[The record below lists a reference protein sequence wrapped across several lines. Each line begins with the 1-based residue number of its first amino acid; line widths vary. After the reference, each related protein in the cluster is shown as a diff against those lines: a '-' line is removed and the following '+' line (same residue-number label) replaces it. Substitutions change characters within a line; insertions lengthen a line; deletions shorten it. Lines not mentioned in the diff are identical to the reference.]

1 MPKKSAAQLQRE
13 INQALAR
20 PSTRGSRPTRG
31 SGPTSRLAHATKREI
46 DVYTFD
52 ELSPK
57 AKERAI
63 TKYRESGAAWDSS
76 DTEML
81 RETFVD
87 QLDEKGLPSEDV
99 RWRLSYSQGDGV
111 AFYGQFD
118 LEKYLRVNKLKSKFP
133 ALSKV
138 ADNIEANIEKVGPH
152 MYDHWNT
159 MRVYFTPQVDLTD
172 RQQTEL
178 DSLEDAIKDQIKA
191 VSRELEKLGYADIE
205 YREGDQQIA
214 EILKENNYEFDVNG
228 NTI

>member
-1 MPKKSAAQLQRE
+1 MPKKTTAQLQRE
-13 INQALAR
+13 INQVLAR
-20 PSTRGSRPTRG
+20 PPTRG
-31 SGPTSRLAHATKREI
+31 SGPTARLAHATKREI

-52 ELSPK
+52 DLSPK

-76 DTEML
+76 DTELL

-87 QLDEKGLPSEDV
+87 WLDEKGLPSDDV
-99 RWRLSYSQGDGV
+99 RWRLSNSQGDGV

-133 ALSKV
+133 ALSRV
-138 ADNIEANIEKVGPH
+138 AEDIEANIEKVGPH

-159 MRVYFTPQVDLTD
+159 MRVDFTPRVDLTD

-178 DSLEDAIKDQIKA
+178 DSLEESMKGQIKGA
-191 VSRELEKLGYADIE
+191 SQELEKAGYADIE
-205 YREGDQQIA
+205 HRESDETIA
-214 EILKENNYEFDVNG
+214 EFLRENNYEFNVDG
-228 NTI
+228 KTI